1 MKINWKV
8 RLKNPAFW
16 ITVVPAIITVVYAI
30 LSVFNVIPAVAE
42 ETIVKGFMALMS
54 VLATLGIVVD
64 PTTKGI
70 KDSDR
75 AMTYDKPC
83 EGVEED
89 ADI

>member
-8 RLKNPAFW
+8 RLKNPTFW
-16 ITVVPAIITVVYAI
+16 ITVIPALITVIYAV
-30 LSVFNVIPAVAE
+30 LALFDVIPNVAE
-42 ETIVKGFMALMS
+42 ETLVNGFMAVMS

-83 EGVEED
+83 EGREENG
-89 ADI
+89 

>member
-16 ITVVPAIITVVYAI
+16 VTVIPALITVVYAV
-30 LSVFNVIPAVAE
+30 LALFDVIPNVAE
-42 ETIVKGFMALMS
+42 ETIVNGFMALMS

-70 KDSDR
+70 SDSDR
-75 AMTYDKPC
+75 AMNYNEP
-83 EGVEED
+83 GGG
-89 ADI
+89 ADNG

>member
-8 RLKNPAFW
+8 RLKNPTFW
-16 ITVVPAIITVVYAI
+16 ITVIPAIITVIYAV
-30 LSVFNVIPAVAE
+30 LALFDVIPNVAE
-42 ETIVKGFMALMS
+42 ETLVNGFMAVMS

-83 EGVEED
+83 EGDID
-89 ADI
+89 ADL

>member
-1 MKINWKV
+1 M
-8 RLKNPAFW
+8 
-16 ITVVPAIITVVYAI
+16 VYAV
-30 LSVFNVIPAVAE
+30 LALFDVIPNVAE
-42 ETIVKGFMALMS
+42 ETLVNGFMAVMS

-83 EGVEED
+83 EGREENG
-89 ADI
+89 